1 MKRLHRGGVSLVE
14 LMVVLVLA
22 GVLMSVATPA
32 YYDTIRRQ
40 RLRAATA
47 DLVAAIDL
55 TRSQAIARGS
65 RVMMAPLDAGGASW
79 QQGWAVFVDD
89 NGNRRHDADELL
101 IYRHDPL
108 ADGITVSSTF
118 TSGAA
123 QPYLAYNAAGRACSA
138 SSSLTARWGTLTLE
152 HGGSTRNIKI
162 NMLGRVRVCDP
173 DRDGSSC
180 GNASD

>member
-1 MKRLHRGGVSLVE
+1 MRRHDNAGVSLVE
-14 LMVVLVLA
+14 LMIVLVLA
-22 GVLMSVATPA
+22 GILMSVAMPSYT
-32 YYDTIRRQ
+32 DTIRRQ

-65 RVMMAPLDAGGASW
+65 RVTMAPLDATASW

-89 NGNRRHDADELL
+89 NGNHQLDAGELL
-101 IYRHDPL
+101 LYRHDPL
-108 ADGITVSSTF
+108 ADGMSISSVF

-123 QPYLAYNAAGRACSA
+123 QPYLAYNAGGRACSA
-138 SSSLTARWGTLTLE
+138 SNSLAARWGTLTLE
-152 HGGSTRNIKI
+152 YGENTRNIKI

-173 DRDGSSC
+173 ARDGSSC
-180 GNASD
+180 SNASD